1 MTRSA
6 RSVVYAVAGSFR
18 NATTTPRIM
27 TNNWMAPMRNMLLIA
42 LLLSSVSLNA
52 QDRYLI
58 DWDAVGEE
66 SLQHLVELIKINTTN
81 PPGNE
86 TLAAN
91 YLQAVLA
98 AEGIE
103 SQLYWLDADRAN
115 LVARIKGNGSKRPI
129 LIMGH
134 TDVVGV
140 QADQWTEDPFA
151 GLRKDGWVYGRG
163 SLDDKDNATAGLMM
177 LILLKRHG
185 VELDRDII
193 FLAESGEEGTPE
205 VGITF
210 MVDKHWD
217 VIEAEY
223 CLAEGGSGILEDR
236 GVTVVGVQTTEKIPR
251 RVTLIARGTA
261 GHGSV
266 PRIDNAV
273 AILARAVARAAA
285 WQTEMRLNE
294 TTKAYFDRLA
304 TVSSPEDAFRY
315 ENVANAEETDAIQ
328 QYFRETFPYHY
339 SVLRTSVV
347 PTMMNAGFRKN
358 VIPSEATAMLDIR
371 MLPDEDKDVFYAQLA
386 EVMDEPNVEIVPERI
401 YRQAAPPS
409 GIDNAMF
416 ASLERAANSMYP
428 DAIVL
433 PTMSTGA
440 TDMSEVRAKGVPA
453 YGIGPIRSIEELN
466 SGNGSHSD
474 NERVSEEALVDFV
487 KFMWTVIIDIAASKK

>member
-1 MTRSA
+1 MRTLLVSLMT
-6 RSVVYAVAGSFR
+6 F
-18 NATTTPRIM
+18 
-27 TNNWMAPMRNMLLIA
+27 L
-42 LLLSSVSLNA
+42 SVSAIA

-58 DWDAVGEE
+58 DWDVAGEE
-66 SLQHLVELIKINTTN
+66 SLQHLVELIKINTSN

-86 TLAAN
+86 SLAAR

-103 SQLYWLDADRAN
+103 SQLYSLDPDRAN

-140 QADQWTEDPFA
+140 QADRWTEDPFG

-177 LILLKRHG
+177 MILLKRHG
-185 VELDRDII
+185 VALDRDII

-205 VGITF
+205 VGIKF
-210 MVDKHWD
+210 MVEKHWD

-236 GVTVVGVQTTEKIPR
+236 GVSVVGVQTTEKMPR

-261 GHGSV
+261 GHGSM
-266 PRIDNAV
+266 PRADNAV
-273 AILARAVARAAA
+273 ATLARAVARADA

-315 ENVANAEETDAIQ
+315 ENVANPEETDAIQ
-328 QYFRETFPYHY
+328 EFFKENFPYHY

-347 PTMMNAGFRKN
+347 PTIMDAGFRKN
-358 VIPSEATAMLDIR
+358 VIPSEAMAMLDIR
-371 MLPDEDKDVFYAQLA
+371 MLPDEDMDAFYVQLA

-401 YRQAAPPS
+401 YRPAAPPS
-409 GIDNAMF
+409 GMDNAMF
-416 ASLERAANSMYP
+416 ASLERAANSLYP
-428 DAIVL
+428 NAVVL

-440 TDMSEVRAKGVPA
+440 TDMSQVRAKGVPA
-453 YGIGPIRSIEELN
+453 YGIGPIRSVAELN
-466 SGNGSHSD
+466 SGNGAHGD
-474 NERVSEEALVDFV
+474 NERVSEDALVDFV
-487 KFMWTVIIDIAASKK
+487 RFMWTVIIDIAASE